1 MRGIPVG
8 GALLAQS
15 RRGKFVRKGP
25 FRDIRSNHRVRRTA
39 GEEQFNEHRAVGTA
53 GRGSAAG
60 DSDSFARLK
69 VSALKRPDC
78 ACVRR
83 ILNSTS
89 KVNLPL
95 IRRLS
100 RLAHANRREG
110 AEVEFVAA
118 TAIGEGLL

>member
-8 GALLAQS
+8 GALLA

-39 GEEQFNEHRAVGTA
+39 GEEQFNEHRGVGTA

-83 ILNSTS
+83 MNSTS

-118 TAIGEGLL
+118 PAIGEGLL